1 MIMLLPVVGW
11 AIAFVLMFFLAIPF
25 YFLWNDLAPVYFYWL
40 PQVYQSI
47 GFWDCVWLMM
57 LITILK
63 LIFLP
68 NFGTT
73 IKNGKD

>member
-63 LIFLP
+63 LILLP